1 MLEKAKWNTDGTPLD
16 PKYHKPIKINLRKKD
31 DSFFQWRG
39 SSGGD
44 LATDHRLRVVARR
57 LLGYLTRRAAKDA
70 STLLAQSTVGE
81 ETTVFGIFRR
91 YYRQVLQ
98 TKTSSRPMLREMATL
113 RSALDK
119 IVDGSILEVA
129 DLLSQRLKSL
139 EMIAS
144 GSDPMVATEVELLP
158 RELQGLASEAESR
171 YAHKEFQAG
180 VKLNRALKGGKGKGG
195 QPLGQP
201 PAPSLLQGKST
212 NKGDKGQWSNKGK
225 HKGNIK
231 RKPSEE
237 SKGHDACLLNNDARP
252 DNSRTEKKLSD
263 LRQKLSY
270 YLKKERALHSDSFV
284 GTASPG
290 QTGRA
295 MADSAAV
302 GRSEGL
308 KARSDK

>member
-31 DSFFQWRG
+31 DSSSSGETG

-57 LLGYLTRRAAKDA
+57 LPGYLTRRAAKDA
-70 STLLAQSTVGE
+70 STLQAQSTVGE

-139 EMIAS
+139 EMVAS
-144 GSDPMVATEVELLP
+144 GSDPMVATEGELLP

-180 VKLNRALKGGKGKGG
+180 VRLNRALKGGKGKGG

-231 RKPSEE
+231 GKPSEE
-237 SKGHDACLLNNDARP
+237 SKVMTP
-252 DNSRTEKKLSD
+252 
-263 LRQKLSY
+263 
-270 YLKKERALHSDSFV
+270 
-284 GTASPG
+284 AS
-290 QTGRA
+290 
-295 MADSAAV
+295 
-302 GRSEGL
+302 
-308 KARSDK
+308 